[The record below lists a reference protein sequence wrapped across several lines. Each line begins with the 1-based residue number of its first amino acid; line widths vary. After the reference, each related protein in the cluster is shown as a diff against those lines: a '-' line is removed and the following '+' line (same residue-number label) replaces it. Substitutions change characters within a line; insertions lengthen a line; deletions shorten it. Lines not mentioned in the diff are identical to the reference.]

1 MTKYFIFIVLLTTL
15 YCKKYLI
22 EIEDKMKE
30 LKQVN
35 TILKYSYGKLFIG
48 TCSYRT

>member
-22 EIEDKMKE
+22 EIEDKKE
-30 LKQVN
+30 QLKQVN
-35 TILKYSYGKLFIG
+35 MYYSKIFLWKNI
-48 TCSYRT
+48 YRDL